1 LSTYDPVVATIEA
14 SMRAQSSRPASNGL
28 ARPLAVAGLAAGGL
42 AYVALRNPTSGG
54 FLPCPFHAITGLWC
68 PGCGM
73 TRALHSLTHGNVAGA
88 LSSNLFLPVVIVVV
102 GWAWLAWAVPAVP
115 SITRVVPSWVWTAL
129 IGLALVFA
137 VLRNLPVPALQALAP

>member
-1 LSTYDPVVATIEA
+1 MPTD
-14 SMRAQSSRPASNGL
+14 RA
-28 ARPLAVAGLAAGGL
+28 ARSGRLVGPLAVAGLAAGGL
-42 AYVALRNPTSGG
+42 AYAALRNPTSGG

-73 TRALHSLTHGNVAGA
+73 TRALHSLLHGNVAGA

-102 GWAWLAWAVPAVP
+102 GWAWLAWAVPSVP

-129 IGLALVFA
+129 IGLALVYA
-137 VLRNLPVPALQALAP
+137 VLRNLPVPALQTLAP